1 MIDSELDKEAVALA
15 RKLEQFQ
22 RRRGERKS
30 FINQMQE
37 LSAKHRA
44 CPEVLEFL
52 SELFNS
58 SNKESDYAL
67 TLLKL
72 FDLYC
77 STGNFEKAGE
87 CLDRAAEVDPY
98 EPGHQKR
105 LEMLRGKIDENRFK
119 VIASRFTTLNH
130 TGPEP
135 AKNEELS
142 LGSAALQDLMLQAEI
157 LVQYG
162 MRSKAIERLQRI
174 QELFPHEEEKNEDL
188 QRLYMAAGMTP
199 RYAGSAPV
207 LPLPPRS
214 VAPTPAPAA
223 AAPTP
228 VQTQSEAADIS

>member
-1 MIDSELDKEAVALA
+1 MAEDKMQQQRFELKYVIKEAVALA

-77 STGNFEKAGE
+77 NTGNYQKAGE

-105 LEMLRGKIDENRFK
+105 LEMLRGRIDENRFQ
-119 VIASRFTTLNH
+119 VIASRFTSATKTEQQRSRSEEVTLG
-130 TGPEP
+130 T
-135 AKNEELS
+135 
-142 LGSAALQDLMLQAEI
+142 AALQDLMLQAEI

-162 MRSKAIERLQRI
+162 MSCMRVDRLPVHRDLSHSHWARPQPCSFDTRRTRSMRAWKLW
-174 QELFPHEEEKNEDL
+174 
-188 QRLYMAAGMTP
+188 
-199 RYAGSAPV
+199 
-207 LPLPPRS
+207 
-214 VAPTPAPAA
+214 
-223 AAPTP
+223 
-228 VQTQSEAADIS
+228 